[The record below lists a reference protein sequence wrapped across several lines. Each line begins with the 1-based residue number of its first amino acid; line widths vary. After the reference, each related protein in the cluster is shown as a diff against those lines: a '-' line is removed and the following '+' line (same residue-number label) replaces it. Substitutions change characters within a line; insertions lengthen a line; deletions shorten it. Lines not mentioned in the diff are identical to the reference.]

1 MFEEICNTFF
11 FILRKGINKLSMI
24 QKPIISYLYLQ
35 TTVVHRNESR
45 ITFTFGG
52 FVDITY
58 NYVTVCFLSTTGY
71 NSSVILASSV
81 TLGMNKYNYY
91 CLENIPESI
100 LHILTLY
107 YLVLLQVSC
116 SNSIIYFY
124 QPFKNNWILY
134 FIVIL
139 C

>member
-1 MFEEICNTFF
+1 
-11 FILRKGINKLSMI
+11 MI

-52 FVDITY
+52 FVEITY
-58 NYVTVCFLSTTGY
+58 YHVTICFLGTAGY

-81 TLGMNKYNYY
+81 TLGMNKYNCY

-116 SNSIIYFY
+116 SNSIIYFVHKANVSK
-124 QPFKNNWILY
+124 KNRLLS
-134 FIVIL
+134 FIVKIGQYKFPGQL
-139 C
+139 Y